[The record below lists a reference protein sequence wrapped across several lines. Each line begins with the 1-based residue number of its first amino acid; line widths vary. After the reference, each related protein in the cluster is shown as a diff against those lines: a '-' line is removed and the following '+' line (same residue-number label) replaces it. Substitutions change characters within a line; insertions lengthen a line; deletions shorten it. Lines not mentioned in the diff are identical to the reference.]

1 MATAEPVINAWYRDP
16 ETEESFVV
24 VGVNED
30 TETVE
35 LQDLGGDVEELSF
48 DVWYDT
54 GFESIDPPDDD
65 WDVEGSDD
73 AEEEEEEDED
83 ESLDDDDWDEEN
95 DGTDDDWDDDWGR
108 DDKG

>member
-65 WDVEGSDD
+65 WDAEGSDD
-73 AEEEEEEDED
+73 AEEDEEEDED
-83 ESLDDDDWDEEN
+83 DSLDDDDWDEEN